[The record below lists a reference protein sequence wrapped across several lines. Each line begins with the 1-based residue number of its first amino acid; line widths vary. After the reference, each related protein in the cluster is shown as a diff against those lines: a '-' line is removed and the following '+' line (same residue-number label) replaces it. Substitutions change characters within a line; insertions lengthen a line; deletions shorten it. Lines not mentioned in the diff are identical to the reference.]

1 MLKIVTKC
9 LKESHPVTLLSTFR
23 LDVIRSQQLITYFV
37 PLSAFLRATKVL
49 PEDGR
54 VPVEEVGGQV
64 EHDRQLRQLLQQGS
78 ASDGRVIGSSTTDL
92 KGSKNLK
99 TFKKQLSWTIKDWF
113 GGILNCILNAFLL
126 NFHSSILQDLM
137 HHR

>member
-9 LKESHPVTLLSTFR
+9 LKESHPVTLLSTSR
-23 LDVIRSQQLITYFV
+23 LDVIISQQLITYFV
-37 PLSAFLRATKVL
+37 PLSAISTSTKVL

-99 TFKKQLSWTIKDWF
+99 TFKKQLSWTIKD
-113 GGILNCILNAFLL
+113 
-126 NFHSSILQDLM
+126 
-137 HHR
+137 